1 MRAGV
6 AAAHTWTVGGADA
19 SLESLPEVE
28 GFVNVPDPGKPDAIP
43 AGNWRRMSRIAR
55 FAAACVAPLGVAPDD
70 TTALFFGTGAGEF
83 SSTASFLRTF
93 IAKGA
98 AGASPLLFQNSVHN
112 ATPGHLSMA
121 FGLRG
126 PSETVCAG
134 GMTSLRLLE
143 RALAWVTVR
152 GRPAIVVAAD
162 DLGPDVETGWR
173 YGGAAAPMGEGAA
186 ALLLVPEGG
195 VPIRWEDADPLATDW
210 QRAGPWP
217 GEPPHRT
224 VGRAHDRRLGLFAA
238 VDLVAVAACVR
249 EGRGA
254 VGWSGT
260 RVVLG

>member
-6 AAAHTWTVGGADA
+6 AAAHTWTVGGADVDLA
-19 SLESLPEVE
+19 GLGEVDD
-28 GFVNVPDPGKPDAIP
+28 FVHAPDPPKPEAVP
-43 AGNWRRMSRIAR
+43 ANSWRRMSRIAR
-55 FAAACVAPLGVAPDD
+55 FAAACVAPLGVPADE

-112 ATPGHLSMA
+112 ATPGHLSMI

-152 GRPAIVVAAD
+152 GLPAIVVAAD
-162 DLGPDVETGWR
+162 E
-173 YGGAAAPMGEGAA
+173 
-186 ALLLVPEGG
+186 
-195 VPIRWEDADPLATDW
+195 I
-210 QRAGPWP
+210 
-217 GEPPHRT
+217 
-224 VGRAHDRRLGLFAA
+224 GRAH
-238 VDLVAVAACVR
+238 V
-249 EGRGA
+249 
-254 VGWSGT
+254 
-260 RVVLG
+260 